1 MLLLSGCTAVPPE
14 NSSPAAEPSSSTQE
28 ENSMENTQGKPYV
41 LQLDSFDGG
50 GYEYSVTIGNPDILS
65 CSSGRDYGA
74 VSDEPIDG
82 ASYTA
87 SFTFSGLKAG
97 TTKVTVSAQSP
108 IMESYELL
116 YTASVDQNLNVTFTP
131 EITVSRLLLFRN
143 TSEEDWYFILTREMG
158 EYFLTRDDAEPPYQ
172 IDASVGDKIYKILD
186 RYDVQ
191 SWDGFSES
199 THGRG
204 EQFLL
209 EIRLT
214 DGTTIS
220 ARGDFIYPDNY
231 QEVMKQITKILDKY

>member
-143 TSEEDWYFILTREMG
+143 TSEEDWYFILTR
-158 EYFLTRDDAEPPYQ
+158 DDAEPP
-172 IDASVGDKIYKILD
+172 
-186 RYDVQ
+186 
-191 SWDGFSES
+191 
-199 THGRG
+199 
-204 EQFLL
+204 
-209 EIRLT
+209 
-214 DGTTIS
+214 
-220 ARGDFIYPDNY
+220 
-231 QEVMKQITKILDKY
+231 